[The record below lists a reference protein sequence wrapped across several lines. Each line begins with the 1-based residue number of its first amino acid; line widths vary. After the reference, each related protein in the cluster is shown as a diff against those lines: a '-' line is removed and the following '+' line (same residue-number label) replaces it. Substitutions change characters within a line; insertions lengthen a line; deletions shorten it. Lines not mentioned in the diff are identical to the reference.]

1 MTGQPG
7 IREVHVATTPQGA
20 RLAGAKAPSYVRA
33 VNEVEARSSGYT
45 ARYMLTSDVA
55 YVLTAAEMNLTP
67 AESAKPLLE
76 ALLALIDDLDAIDTT
91 TPPGDIVAQREA
103 WMREKVGAQHAAW
116 LHLGRN
122 RGESLRAYLPRL
134 YFRHVL
140 YEQRRTVAGMLR
152 VLVEKAEPVLEAVA
166 PNYHHLQHS
175 GFGTLGE
182 YLLSWVPV
190 FLPHLERLEQV
201 EQRLDYGP
209 SVIGARKEVHA
220 LYDKVSRRLGFSRRA
235 WLRRDGIWVHSQFT
249 EPFFALSLVAVDI
262 ARMAQDMRIWMT
274 PEFGFFVPADEH
286 SGGSSALPHAKVP
299 FGFQA
304 VIGGA
309 ILAANRLAGEM
320 SAAAA
325 GPSEGSEPIYH
336 SGSLYEAAADIVA
349 RTRYMSEVIEHG
361 RFDLEELKRKS
372 TTDYAGSSEAHDR
385 LVYDY
390 GVPFRTGHRLLGAMA
405 RAHYLGE
412 EQINLKQ
419 ALLEETG
426 RDIDVDQDEIMDIVL
441 GRRLWPT
448 TFDFDG
454 LRALWTEFGNEVA
467 AAEEKLAQPGPV
479 ERTLEAL
486 LAEARTWL
494 ARQGEP

>member
-1 MTGQPG
+1 
-7 IREVHVATTPQGA
+7 
-20 RLAGAKAPSYVRA
+20 
-33 VNEVEARSSGYT
+33 
-45 ARYMLTSDVA
+45 
-55 YVLTAAEMNLTP
+55 
-67 AESAKPLLE
+67 
-76 ALLALIDDLDAIDTT
+76 
-91 TPPGDIVAQREA
+91 
-103 WMREKVGAQHAAW
+103 MREKVGAQHAAW

-152 VLVEKAEPVLEAVA
+152 VLVEKAWPVLEAVA

-182 YLLSWVPV
+182 
-190 FLPHLERLEQV
+190 
-201 EQRLDYGP
+201 
-209 SVIGARKEVHA
+209 
-220 LYDKVSRRLGFSRRA
+220 
-235 WLRRDGIWVHSQFT
+235 
-249 EPFFALSLVAVDI
+249 VAVDI

-320 SAAAA
+320 SAAAG

-349 RTRYMSEVIEHG
+349 RTRYMAEVIKHG

-390 GVPFRTGHRLLGAMA
+390 GVPFPDRPPAPRRNGPGTLSGRGA
-405 RAHYLGE
+405 
-412 EQINLKQ
+412 
-419 ALLEETG
+419 
-426 RDIDVDQDEIMDIVL
+426 D
-441 GRRLWPT
+441 
-448 TFDFDG
+448 
-454 LRALWTEFGNEVA
+454 
-467 AAEEKLAQPGPV
+467 
-479 ERTLEAL
+479 
-486 LAEARTWL
+486 
-494 ARQGEP
+494 

>member
-1 MTGQPG
+1 
-7 IREVHVATTPQGA
+7 
-20 RLAGAKAPSYVRA
+20 
-33 VNEVEARSSGYT
+33 
-45 ARYMLTSDVA
+45 
-55 YVLTAAEMNLTP
+55 
-67 AESAKPLLE
+67 
-76 ALLALIDDLDAIDTT
+76 
-91 TPPGDIVAQREA
+91 
-103 WMREKVGAQHAAW
+103 MREKVGAQHAAW

-320 SAAAA
+320 SAAAG

-349 RTRYMSEVIEHG
+349 RTGYMAEVIEHG

-405 RAHYLGE
+405 PGALSGRGADRP
-412 EQINLKQ
+412 Q
-419 ALLEETG
+419 AGAVGGDRPRYRRGPG
-426 RDIDVDQDEIMDIVL
+426 RDHGHRAGPPAVAHHVRLRRAEGVVDGVWQR
-441 GRRLWPT
+441 GRRGRGKAGT
-448 TFDFDG
+448 ARSGGADAG
-454 LRALWTEFGNEVA
+454 GAARRSAGVA
-467 AAEEKLAQPGPV
+467 CAAG
-479 ERTLEAL
+479 
-486 LAEARTWL
+486 
-494 ARQGEP
+494 